1 VESTIYDGAT
11 MASTPSSLVLGVATW
26 LAPDQ
31 FEPFARSLR
40 ATGYKGRLGMI
51 LGHYDPATICG
62 FDELADF
69 TVTVDDSYER
79 VNSTL
84 ARLLGTVRTV
94 RGVRR
99 AYPRA
104 FRLASRAGEST
115 ALARWSA
122 LEFELEGLQ
131 SLRYDHYYDVLQ
143 REGAAADQILLTDM
157 RDVLFQ
163 ADPFEPQV
171 EGLEVFLEEPHMT
184 IADEWFTHSWMLS
197 LYGQEEVSELAQ
209 EVASCSGTVAGDRA
223 SMLRYLREMSQAIVW
238 RRRPLGN
245 HDQGVHNH
253 LLRTGRLD
261 PVEIVA
267 NGAGRVLTM
276 AEMADIR
283 RDADGRVLNADG
295 SLPAVLHQYDRHP
308 GLAGEL
314 VEQLAGPR
322 PKTR

>member
-26 LAPDQ
+26 LAPEH

-40 ATGYKGRLGMI
+40 ATGYRGRLGMI
-51 LGHYDPATICG
+51 LGHYDPATARG
-62 FDELADF
+62 FDGLADF
-69 TVTVDDSYER
+69 TITVDDSYAD
-79 VNSTL
+79 VNPTL
-84 ARLLGTVRTV
+84 ARALRAVRTV

-99 AYPRA
+99 TYSRA
-104 FRLASRAGEST
+104 FRLASRARESR

-131 SLRYDHYYDVLQ
+131 SLRFGHYYDVVQ
-143 REGAAADQILLTDM
+143 REGAGADQVLLSDM

-163 ADPFEPQV
+163 ADPFETPV

-184 IADEWFTHSWMLS
+184 IADEWFTHRWMLS
-197 LYGQEEVSELAQ
+197 LYGQEEVSELAH
-209 EVASCSGTVAGDRA
+209 EVASCSGTVVGDRA

-238 RRRPLGN
+238 RRRPLGS
-245 HDQGVHNH
+245 HDQAVHNH

-308 GLAGEL
+308 TLAGEL
-314 VEQLAGPR
+314 VERLAGPR
-322 PKTR
+322 TKTR